1 MKRIGLILLA
11 STLSTVP
18 VDASST
24 DKKIEQLK
32 KESIQ
37 GHTYLMYRTLQMNQS
52 SSKEIVSI
60 FKKKRDSFFNDYII
74 RVHEL
79 KNGKWKDSYKKV
91 IKEQYDVKFITAGH
105 IGKYEHTVVG
115 YKSGSRN
122 FLNSYLIGSPDG
134 ETLKTIQT
142 KEELLMGNAKIA
154 KGSLYYLNRSITLS
168 KYSYKKNK
176 LVSTG
181 QPTGQ
186 DDRIV
191 AEQPEVW
198 LGLEQLSGRAKY
210 IGKHTYTVHVGDRIG
225 IGRNQLTDAK
235 DYEYSLHSKG
245 HYTMD
250 WDYSKVSLL
259 TKKPGTTYLIL
270 SPGPGEKEVD
280 IEIIVKK

>member
-11 STLSTVP
+11 LTLSTVP

-37 GHTYLMYRTLQMNQS
+37 GHTYLMHRTLQMNQS

-79 KNGKWKDSYKKV
+79 KNGKWKESYEKV
-91 IKEQYDVKFITAGH
+91 IKEQHDVKFITAGL

-122 FLNSYLIGSPDG
+122 FLNSYLIGSTDG

-142 KEELLMGNAKIA
+142 KEGLLMGNAKIA

-168 KYSYKKNK
+168 KYSYKKK
-176 LVSTG
+176 
-181 QPTGQ
+181 
-186 DDRIV
+186 
-191 AEQPEVW
+191 
-198 LGLEQLSGRAKY
+198 
-210 IGKHTYTVHVGDRIG
+210 
-225 IGRNQLTDAK
+225 
-235 DYEYSLHSKG
+235 
-245 HYTMD
+245 
-250 WDYSKVSLL
+250 
-259 TKKPGTTYLIL
+259 
-270 SPGPGEKEVD
+270 
-280 IEIIVKK
+280 